1 MINCQS
7 SYGTL
12 AWTDARQRSG
22 GEVLPAWPGGAV
34 ACHGSATPVTRMR
47 IHRRHTGNRGRDD
60 SECPVLNGFSQA
72 NVYHDGELPGS
83 ALLHER
89 PKHLHYGDNGHH
101 RGWTLNGE
109 LTPMHTAQGTRE
121 IGASQQ
127 HLPPGLAGRC
137 TAVNTH

>member
-1 MINCQS
+1 MAVPHQS
-7 SYGTL
+7 RACAY
-12 AWTDARQRSG
+12 TDVTQQ
-22 GEVLPAWPGGAV
+22 ETWP
-34 ACHGSATPVTRMR
+34 
-47 IHRRHTGNRGRDD
+47 RDD

-101 RGWTLNGE
+101 RGWILNGE
-109 LTPMHTAQGTRE
+109 LTPMHIAQGTRE

-127 HLPPGLAGRC
+127 HLPPGLTGRC